1 VALFPALTFAAQIAA
16 ARNLN
21 GSKNRSDCAG
31 AQILDAL
38 VPTTVEAS
46 PVNCTQYIRLGLN
59 YPSLHFLKYGLAF
72 IQRQADLFRTDS

>member
-1 VALFPALTFAAQIAA
+1 LTFATEISA

-38 VPTTVEAS
+38 VPTTPEAS
-46 PVNCTQYIRLGLN
+46 PVSSTQYIHLGLN
-59 YPSLHFLKYGLAF
+59 NPSLHFLKYGLAF
-72 IQRQADLFRTDS
+72 FQRQADLFRPDS